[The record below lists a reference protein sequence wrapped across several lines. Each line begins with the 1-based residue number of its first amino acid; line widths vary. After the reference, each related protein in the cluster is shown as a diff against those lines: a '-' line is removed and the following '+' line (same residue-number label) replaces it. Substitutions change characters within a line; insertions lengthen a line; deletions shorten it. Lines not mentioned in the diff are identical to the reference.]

1 MKLFKIRLPKAIEN
15 PAGRPYQ
22 QRAETDTQRAESIS
36 YPFLQTPV
44 LSVAVSGTDISPDT
58 RFFMAFPHV
67 SQLQA
72 PVPVLLT
79 PLSESVLFW
88 HWYIKTCVQ
97 DSRVNLSKT
106 LKKRIFSFASLGH
119 HSISLYCFA
128 CQSVNSLMFIN
139 VFP

>member
-106 LKKRIFSFASLGH
+106 PLGH
-119 HSISLYCFA
+119 QSISLYCSSAFGGPV
-128 CQSVNSLMFIN
+128 STLPLLPF
-139 VFP
+139 FFR